1 MEYLGS
7 VREAQYHT
15 QIVLMMYEDRHLPES
30 DPNRFRVSINF
41 SPGTAACQRKVNE
54 RLNAMS
60 GIYFYQLNYY
70 NKYMSN
76 YLYKNL
82 ISSVHVSHKGGSV
95 TFCRGKKKNLENATL
110 KKILKYQFWCSRC

>member
-1 MEYLGS
+1 MFGNRELSTSTNHKNSLNQPEDESWKEAMEYLGS

-15 QIVLMMYEDRHLPES
+15 QIVLMMYEDRHLPEG

-60 GIYFYQLNYY
+60 G
-70 NKYMSN
+70 M
-76 YLYKNL
+76 
-82 ISSVHVSHKGGSV
+82 
-95 TFCRGKKKNLENATL
+95 
-110 KKILKYQFWCSRC
+110 